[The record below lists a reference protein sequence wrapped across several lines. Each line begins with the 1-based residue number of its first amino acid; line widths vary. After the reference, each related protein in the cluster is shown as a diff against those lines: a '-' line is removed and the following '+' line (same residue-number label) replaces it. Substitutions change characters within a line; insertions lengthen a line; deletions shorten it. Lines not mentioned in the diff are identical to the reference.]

1 MKGKET
7 RGTFVSESKNKW
19 RKKRK
24 GRKQNSTTRKDVT
37 YYLLLP
43 AFISDSSN
51 LAPNMPTIDLGRCFE
66 EEEEELTEEETEEA
80 VKELGA
86 ALGT

>member
-1 MKGKET
+1 MEKEKKGEKT
-7 RGTFVSESKNKW
+7 KQHHK
-19 RKKRK
+19 K
-24 GRKQNSTTRKDVT
+24 GR

>member
-1 MKGKET
+1 MEKEKKGEKTKQHHRE
-7 RGTFVSESKNKW
+7 
-19 RKKRK
+19 
-24 GRKQNSTTRKDVT
+24 GRLL
-37 YYLLLP
+37 YLLLP

-66 EEEEELTEEETEEA
+66 EEEEELTDEETEEA